1 MLEIGLLREPSVEG
15 FKHCAKFHSRHHPPN
30 QTLLMLNLLHHLH
43 QPAKGNTEKHVFHP
57 MTRLDENS
65 ISSRMLYPN
74 FKSLRREPVAFD
86 TSGQVHDFKNTQKL
100 LQVLIPLSRLFF
112 YPKA

>member
-15 FKHCAKFHSRHHPPN
+15 FQHGAQFHSRYHPPN
-30 QTLLMLNLLHHLH
+30 QILLMLHLLHHLN
-43 QPAKGNTEKHVFHP
+43 PPPKGNIEKHVFHP

-74 FKSLRREPVAFD
+74 FKSLRRDSVARD
-86 TSGQVHDFKNTQKL
+86 TSGQVHDF
-100 LQVLIPLSRLFF
+100 
-112 YPKA
+112 